1 MKVIMI
7 PFFVIPVVIWGGV
20 AIVGIGKYLYK
31 NLVFIFL
38 SHKLTPLNLEQL
50 AVVGSGRLE
59 CVFCLEPFCENDTVI
74 RLRCTHVFH
83 KTCFMSYVSHS
94 YKICPVCRTLF

>member
-1 MKVIMI
+1 MI
-7 PFFVIPVVIWGGV
+7 SLFVIPVVIIWGGV
-20 AIVGIGKYLYK
+20 ALVGFGKYLYK
-31 NLVFIFL
+31 NFVFIFF
-38 SHKLTPLNLEQL
+38 SYKLTAQHLKQL

-59 CVFCLEPFCENDTVI
+59 CVFCLETFCENDTVV

-94 YKICPVCRTLF
+94 FKICPICRKLF